1 MKNYLLVSLLSLLFC
16 VVVFSEPQTCRSVT
30 TTTCDHENSPS
41 PSLSRP
47 GNAVV
52 KRGKQ
57 GAKGEK
63 GDRGPVGPAGSDQSD
78 AILEVSMA
86 TAKNAEEINE
96 HSSLLSEMSGEI
108 SKVESSQQLAELLH
122 NQTLERLVGLVGE
135 QNEKIR
141 RLTEHVDDLSSCE
154 VPVISHSTTNS
165 SSKISHGE
173 NVQYSCE
180 LYFEP
185 EGETTRKCSRGKLI
199 PSFHSHPLKCT
210 KISSLTWKEA
220 KMHCNKRNRTMA
232 ITGIETTAKRREL
245 CRRSGMTS
253 LSYVWLG
260 FTKEETGEWKMSDG
274 SQLPHD
280 FEFQW
285 WGGSRGLPSR
295 NSNSGWDFMM
305 VQCQSDHPNFG
316 KLNNRPN
323 SYNRDF
329 ICE

>member
-16 VVVFSEPQTCRSVT
+16 VLVFSEPQTCRSVT

-141 RLTEHVDDLSSCE
+141 RLTEHVDDLSS
-154 VPVISHSTTNS
+154 
-165 SSKISHGE
+165 
-173 NVQYSCE
+173 
-180 LYFEP
+180 
-185 EGETTRKCSRGKLI
+185 
-199 PSFHSHPLKCT
+199 
-210 KISSLTWKEA
+210 
-220 KMHCNKRNRTMA
+220 
-232 ITGIETTAKRREL
+232 
-245 CRRSGMTS
+245 
-253 LSYVWLG
+253 
-260 FTKEETGEWKMSDG
+260 
-274 SQLPHD
+274 
-280 FEFQW
+280 
-285 WGGSRGLPSR
+285 
-295 NSNSGWDFMM
+295 
-305 VQCQSDHPNFG
+305 
-316 KLNNRPN
+316 
-323 SYNRDF
+323 
-329 ICE
+329 